1 VLKNE
6 RKLTY
11 AHLYFQN
18 FFRGLYPRTPV
29 NKGNGREG
37 RGGERKGEEEKGGV
51 GQEWEGRGWDNR
63 GGREGM
69 VEYGRGGRDRR
80 EGGTEGGREG
90 NLDPHN
96 VRDGL
101 TPLII
106 INNKMKLN

>member
-18 FFRGLYPRTPV
+18 FFSGGYTPGPPLTRGR
-29 NKGNGREG
+29 GG
-37 RGGERKGEEEKGGV
+37 RGGERKGGEEKGGV

-69 VEYGRGGRDRR
+69 VEYGRGEGRGR
-80 EGGTEGGREG
+80 GEGGREG

-101 TPLII
+101 TPLD
-106 INNKMKLN
+106 L